1 MSPFARGSGLPNAD
15 CYDTIEFAY
24 FYWYTV
30 VRTLYVK
37 RLTTKGKLVGA
48 VQLSTAIELLLGA
61 LAGGLA
67 QIFTIPV
74 SVIATR
80 QQLAGGNTDMAPSP
94 SKSYSASVSNA
105 SKSASKSISKVADP
119 NDPDSFLG
127 VARDIMKQDGITGFW
142 RGLKPSLVLTVNPA
156 ITYGVYESESKHFS
170 ASERILNT
178 MHFYRSEEYHPCCFC

>member
-1 MSPFARGSGLPNAD
+1 MLTSNYYAVA
-15 CYDTIEFAY
+15 EFAY

-37 RLTTKGKLVGA
+37 RLTSAGKVVGGA

-61 LAGGLA
+61 VAGGLA

-80 QQLAGGNTDMAPSP
+80 QQLAGGKSDTPAPA
-94 SKSYSASVSNA
+94 ASSSSERTAA
-105 SKSASKSISKVADP
+105 SKAISKVADP

-156 ITYGVYESESKHFS
+156 ITYGVYEREW
-170 ASERILNT
+170 
-178 MHFYRSEEYHPCCFC
+178 

>member
-1 MSPFARGSGLPNAD
+1 VVDAWQELRDIFA
-15 CYDTIEFAY
+15 EFAY

-37 RLTTKGKLVGA
+37 RLTAKGNAIGA

-67 QIFTIPV
+67 QLFTIPV

-80 QQLAGGNTDMAPSP
+80 QQLAGGSSAEVADSAAHSDGRPTAASAG
-94 SKSYSASVSNA
+94 KSTA
-105 SKSASKSISKVADP
+105 KSISKVADL

-127 VARDIMKQDGITGFW
+127 VARDIMRRDGITGFW

-156 ITYGVYESESKHFS
+156 ITYGVYERK
-170 ASERILNT
+170 
-178 MHFYRSEEYHPCCFC
+178 

>member
-1 MSPFARGSGLPNAD
+1 MLCSF
-15 CYDTIEFAY
+15 TIEFAY
-24 FYWYTV
+24 FYWYTI
-30 VRTLYVK
+30 VRQLYINK
-37 RLTTKGKLVGA
+37 FTKVIPIGA

-80 QQLAGGNTDMAPSP
+80 QQLGGPDSNADESATVKSGVSINTD
-94 SKSYSASVSNA
+94 SA
-105 SKSASKSISKVADP
+105 KSAAKSVANVANQKDSE
-119 NDPDSFLG
+119 SFLG

-156 ITYGVYESESKHFS
+156 ITYGVYERECL
-170 ASERILNT
+170 R
-178 MHFYRSEEYHPCCFC
+178 

>member
-1 MSPFARGSGLPNAD
+1 VSSLRDDEGEVIVTFTDHAPLYAPLFLFL
-15 CYDTIEFAY
+15 IEFAY

-37 RLTTKGKLVGA
+37 KLTSKGMTGA

-61 LAGGLA
+61 LAGGMA

-80 QQLAGGNTDMAPSP
+80 QQLGGGSSSSPSP
-94 SKSYSASVSNA
+94 SASS
-105 SKSASKSISKVADP
+105 SSSSTGKSAAKAVAKVADP
-119 NDPDSFLG
+119 SDPDSFLG

-156 ITYGVYESESKHFS
+156 ITYGVYEREW
-170 ASERILNT
+170 
-178 MHFYRSEEYHPCCFC
+178 EEIKGKKK